1 MKIKTGLPYKEEDL
15 SFIQNNGAIVEM
27 NSINFPSIDVENQI
41 ETSLIYLRNTGFQVN
56 YDFSKCSFERK
67 SKFLIQYFTLQY
79 ELNIPEL
86 ISTWLCIL
94 NYINNSKITTK
105 ISILSQN
112 EIIKFIKLNQ
122 GLILN
127 IFQVILSLPV
137 YLALRLK
144 QSPFQNDI
152 KENDTFYLNN
162 NIILLFQ
169 FQEFLYLYQNKL
181 SLELKNFTKIFTME
195 NNQLFTAI
203 NQKLPFGYLLYGLVQ
218 VPIQKFQ

>member
-15 SFIQNNGAIVEM
+15 SFIQNNGAIVKMEK
-27 NSINFPSIDVENQI
+27 INFPSINIENQI
-41 ETSLIYLRNTGFQVN
+41 ETSLIYLRNTGFQVI
-56 YDFSKCSFERK
+56 YDFSQCSFERK
-67 SKFLIQYFTLQY
+67 SKFLIQYLTLEY

-86 ISTWLCIL
+86 VSTWLCIL
-94 NYINNSKITTK
+94 NYINDSKITTK
-105 ISILSQN
+105 PSILSQD

-127 IFQVILSLPV
+127 IFKVILSLPV

-152 KENDTFYLNN
+152 KENNSFYLNN

-181 SLELKNFTKIFTME
+181 SLELENFTKIFTME
-195 NNQLFTAI
+195 NNQLFNSI